1 MTNNIILLPILIP
14 IAAAIAIFLQ
24 NRGQRPISNLSVG
37 RNRALSPIL
46 KEAIVLLAVLANLF
60 VAIKLFG
67 QNINYSVPWA
77 GFGLEFTLRNYQFS
91 SFIMSAVAVFGA
103 LITLYSTASLRDKG
117 YAKLFYIYL
126 LISIAFANGVV
137 LADNLILLLFF
148 WEGLLLTLFGM
159 IAIGNPNA
167 YKTATK
173 AFIIVGV
180 GDLCLMAGM
189 AIAGKMAGTLTI
201 SQINLS
207 ISGLGGLAFI
217 FMMIGA
223 ISKSGSMPFHTWIPD
238 AAVDAPLPFMAI
250 IPGAFEKLL
259 GIYLLARISLD
270 IFKPS
275 PHSWASMLLMI
286 LGAITI
292 IFAVMMAL
300 IQKDYKRLLSYHAI
314 SQVGYMVLGIG
325 TFVPAGIIGGLFHM
339 LNNAMYKSC
348 LFLTGGSVEKQAG
361 STDLEKLGGLAW
373 KMPVTFVC
381 FLITALSISG
391 VPPFNGFFSKELIYD
406 GALERGWIFYAAAVI
421 GSFLTAAS
429 FLKLGHAAY
438 FGKNR
443 DSALFSTG
451 PSTKIGR
458 CPYFSIKEAPLA
470 MLVPMVI
477 IALACILFGVWNYL
491 PIKYLIQPI
500 LGEHLLEG
508 RNFYGF
514 PTNAMLVIIT
524 ILVLIAA
531 VINHLYGVKRTGSAL
546 RAVEHIH
553 YAPILSGIY
562 AKAERG
568 CYDPYEIGRRIVK
581 LFSRAMWGIDKA
593 IDWIYNDL
601 APGSAYFITGRI
613 RKLHD
618 GNYKTYMVWSLAAA
632 GIILIFFIR
641 CHHYSF

>member
-1 MTNNIILLPILIP
+1 MMNNIMLLPILIP
-14 IAAAIAIFLQ
+14 ATAAIAVFLT
-24 NRGQRPISNLSVG
+24 GDKG
-37 RNRALSPIL
+37 RRV
-46 KEAIVLLAVLANLF
+46 KEAISLFAVLANLF
-60 VAIKLFG
+60 VAVKLFG
-67 QNINYSVPWA
+67 TNINYSIPWA
-77 GFGLEFTLRNYQFS
+77 GFGLEFVLRNYHFS
-91 SFIMSAVAVFGA
+91 SFIICALAVFGV
-103 LITLYSTASLRDKG
+103 LVTLYSTASLRDKS
-117 YAKLFYIYL
+117 YAKLFYTYL
-126 LISIAFANGVV
+126 LISIAFANGAV
-137 LADNLILLLFF
+137 LADNFVLLLFF

-167 YKTATK
+167 YRTATK
-173 AFIIVGV
+173 AFIIVGA

-189 AIAGKMAGTLTI
+189 AIAGKLAGTLTI
-201 SQINLS
+201 SQISLPA
-207 ISGLGGLAFI
+207 SGLGGLAFI
-217 FMMIGA
+217 FLMIGA
-223 ISKSGSMPFHTWIPD
+223 ISKAGSMPFHSWIPD
-238 AAVDAPLPFMAI
+238 AAIDAPLPFMAI

-259 GIYLLARISLD
+259 GIYLLTRISLD
-270 IFKPS
+270 IFKPVA
-275 PHSWASMLLMI
+275 HSWASELLMI
-286 LGAITI
+286 VGAITI

-361 STDLEKLGGLAW
+361 TTDLEKLGGLAW
-373 KMPVTFVC
+373 KMPVTFIC
-381 FLITALSISG
+381 FLIAALSISG

-438 FGKNR
+438 FGKR
-443 DSALFSTG
+443 SSS
-451 PSTKIGR
+451 PV
-458 CPYFSIKEAPLA
+458 KEAPIA
-470 MLVPMVI
+470 MLIPMVI

-491 PIKYLIQPI
+491 PLKYLIQPV
-500 LGEHLLEG
+500 LSEHLLEG

-531 VINHLYGVKRTGSAL
+531 VINHMYGVKRTGSAL

-553 YAPILSGIY
+553 YAPILSKIY
-562 AKAERG
+562 ERAERRY
-568 CYDPYEIGRRIVK
+568 YDPYEICKRIVK
-581 LFSRAMWGIDKA
+581 LFSRAMRGIDKA
-593 IDWIYNDL
+593 IDRIYNDL
-601 APGSAYFITGRI
+601 APRSAYLITDRI
-613 RKLHD
+613 RRLHD
-618 GNYKTYMVWSLAAA
+618 GNYKTYMAWSLVGA

-641 CHHYSF
+641 CRHYSF